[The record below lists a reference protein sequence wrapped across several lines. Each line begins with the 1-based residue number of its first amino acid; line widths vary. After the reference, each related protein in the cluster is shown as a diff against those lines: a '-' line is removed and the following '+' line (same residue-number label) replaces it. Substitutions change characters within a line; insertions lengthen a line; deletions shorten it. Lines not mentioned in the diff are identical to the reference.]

1 MISRYFEVD
10 FKSKITP
17 FKKVYNVIAKS
28 YKDAEEKILKRIKKL
43 DKMKCTIIITKK
55 ESI

>member
-1 MISRYFEVD
+1 MINSYFEVD

-28 YKDAEEKILKRIKKL
+28 YNEAEKKILKRIKKL
-43 DKMKCTIIITKK
+43 DKMKCVIIITKK
-55 ESI
+55 ETI

>member
-1 MISRYFEVD
+1 MINRYFKVD

-28 YKDAEEKILKRIKKL
+28 YKDAEEKVLKKIKKL
-43 DKMKCTIIITKK
+43 DKIKCIITITKK

>member
-10 FKSKITP
+10 VQSSVTP

-28 YKDAEEKILKRIKKL
+28 YKEAEEKVLKKIKKL

-55 ESI
+55 EII

>member
-10 FKSKITP
+10 VQSRITP

-28 YKDAEEKILKRIKKL
+28 YKEAEEKVLKKIKKL
-43 DKMKCTIIITKK
+43 DKIKCTIIITKK
-55 ESI
+55 ETR

>member
-10 FKSKITP
+10 VQSRITP

-28 YKDAEEKILKRIKKL
+28 YKEAEEKVLKKIKKL
-43 DKMKCTIIITKK
+43 DKIKCTIIITKK
-55 ESI
+55 ETI